1 VAKLMLVL
9 LAGFEMALSPFC
21 AAALAAINTVAT
33 PSKRAI
39 FIYSLKSSFSRG
51 DDQWSRRDIVGKP
64 L

>member
-1 VAKLMLVL
+1 
-9 LAGFEMALSPFC
+9 LSPFC
-21 AAALAAINTVAT
+21 AAALAAINRVAT

-51 DDQWSRRDIVGKP
+51 DDQWSRRRRQMVAQGYRRQAVVGKVRI